1 LTNEAKRFLAG
12 GVLSGTDSISVFQA
26 WQLGHLPSHLGL
38 TPPQSEQT
46 KTVFS
51 FAMAAM
57 VMHARIQSARPVRD
71 RAQAPPMPEPAV
83 AQGVEQP
90 SIEDRLKRG
99 GLLSFWVIPG
109 VQGKAPWTSL

>member
-1 LTNEAKRFLAG
+1 MSPSVITWADLTNEANRFLAG

-71 RAQAPPMPEPAV
+71 
-83 AQGVEQP
+83 
-90 SIEDRLKRG
+90 D
-99 GLLSFWVIPG
+99 VITFG
-109 VQGKAPWTSL
+109 IHRN

>member
-1 LTNEAKRFLAG
+1 MSPSVITWAVLINEANRFLAG
-12 GVLSGTDSISVFQA
+12 AVLSGADSISVFQA

-57 VMHARIQSARPVRD
+57 VMHARIQSVRPVRD
-71 RAQAPPMPEPAV
+71 GYIALR
-83 AQGVEQP
+83 
-90 SIEDRLKRG
+90 IHRNWT
-99 GLLSFWVIPG
+99 LLE
-109 VQGKAPWTSL
+109 KL